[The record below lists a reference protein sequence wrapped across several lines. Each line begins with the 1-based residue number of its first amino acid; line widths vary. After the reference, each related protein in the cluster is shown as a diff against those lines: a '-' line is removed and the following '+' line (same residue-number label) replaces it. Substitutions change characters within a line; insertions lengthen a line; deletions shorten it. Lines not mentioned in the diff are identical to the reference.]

1 MSGLLQYVVV
11 FFTLTDRT
19 STRPSNIRGCQS
31 VTWSQRGT
39 KVNGSPHHGDNPLLR
54 PTWIQIATKSYATL
68 QAMAPTTSKTVHQ
81 TSFTP
86 YREQPR
92 STRIV
97 VAYPRSAF
105 SATNRTNTFHPVLIN
120 NSKFLKATHRTK
132 IRKIGIPRSMVVE
145 ALSWWS
151 RRASQ
156 HPAVQSPVHP
166 WKSPTNLARS
176 PLHVA
181 LVGRKMTMVRD
192 QLFSQKSP
200 GSRFRFSRTG
210 VQPSPGSSTIELP
223 SAFAE
228 SGPYPP
234 DWELPGSSRQ
244 CSLPLACRHPPEGHQ
259 IGARKRRTPENT
271 ILSQPYC
278 RRVSTDRPNREGS
291 QLAASL
297 EGEPGPTPA
306 GKTLPQS
313 YPETRFRR
321 ERARE
326 WHYLIGSMADLLC
339 HRSLFSWKDNTLN
352 VWINNNNSISRAT
365 SIESECCRLP
375 TTSVLRKKTETL
387 RSNQFWSTSPSF
399 SRPHIVQK

>member
-1 MSGLLQYVVV
+1 
-11 FFTLTDRT
+11 
-19 STRPSNIRGCQS
+19 
-31 VTWSQRGT
+31 
-39 KVNGSPHHGDNPLLR
+39 
-54 PTWIQIATKSYATL
+54 
-68 QAMAPTTSKTVHQ
+68 
-81 TSFTP
+81 
-86 YREQPR
+86 
-92 STRIV
+92 
-97 VAYPRSAF
+97 
-105 SATNRTNTFHPVLIN
+105 
-120 NSKFLKATHRTK
+120 
-132 IRKIGIPRSMVVE
+132 MVVE

-228 SGPYPP
+228 SCANPP

-278 RRVSTDRPNREGS
+278 RRVSIDRPNREGS

-306 GKTLPQS
+306 GKTLPHS

-321 ERARE
+321 ERARD
-326 WHYLIGSMADLLC
+326 WHYLIGSMANLLC
-339 HRSLFSWKDNTLN
+339 HRSFFSCKYLLRRVACDVWLSGALFFWGGLFSFPIIACVLTFLGPFIYFRYIYPFWVVSLWPRK
-352 VWINNNNSISRAT
+352 AF
-365 SIESECCRLP
+365 
-375 TTSVLRKKTETL
+375 TSVGPVRMLESTE
-387 RSNQFWSTSPSF
+387 
-399 SRPHIVQK
+399 